1 MSTAAANDPAGTTGK
16 ALRLGWSMAEL
27 RGRYREKLAGDTY
40 APAAGIERT
49 GNPLPLQ
56 NERNPKELAIEVEK
70 AVISLATQLSLKVDA
85 AKLRQQTTSTQKAL
99 GKDAWDQEWSGLAE
113 YLYHIDADFQDDL
126 YSGTLS
132 SSAAYQ
138 LGRALAEVSW
148 ALAPINPDPPN
159 HIEFLLG
166 AERVTTMKMLLRRI
180 PNYVDE
186 VTASAIAFSLDR
198 WALAAQNKE
207 HNGEDATVTKLRE
220 QVGVWHDLLLDGVP
234 WTTLIK
240 PAAMIN
246 RRPSLRP
253 LRPFLLELTVGAL
266 GLAGLVV
273 ALGVLSLQN
282 QGPAAA
288 IIAAL
293 STVGITAATVRARVK
308 DQAQNLIGQM
318 RRAFDMELAAEAVC
332 RVPDWL
338 PAAPRPNS

>member
-1 MSTAAANDPAGTTGK
+1 MTTTAATDPAGTTGK

-40 APAAGIERT
+40 APAAGIDRT

-70 AVISLATQLSLKVDA
+70 AVISLATQLNLTIDA
-85 AKLRQQTTSTQKAL
+85 AKLRQRTNSTQRAL
-99 GKDAWDQEWSGLAE
+99 GKSTWDQEWSGLAE
-113 YLYHIDADFQDDL
+113 YLYHIDADFQDEL
-126 YSGTLS
+126 YSGTLA

-148 ALAPINPDPPN
+148 ALAPVKPDPPN
-159 HIEFLLG
+159 DIRFLLG
-166 AERVTTMKMLLRRI
+166 AERISSMKLSLQRL
-180 PNYVDE
+180 PHYVDD

-198 WALAAQNKE
+198 WALAVKDQE
-207 HNGEDATVTKLRE
+207 RSSEDATVKKLRE

-234 WTTLIK
+234 WTNLIK
-240 PAAMIN
+240 PAEMIN

-253 LRPFLLELTVGAL
+253 LRPFLVELIVGGL

-273 ALGVLSLQN
+273 ALGILSLRN

-288 IIAAL
+288 IVAAL
-293 STVGITAATVRARVK
+293 SAVGITAATVRARVK

-332 RVPDWL
+332 RVPAWV
-338 PAAPRPNS
+338 PPAPRPKS